1 MIKVDLISKRRKA
14 SKGKNW
20 TKLIGY
26 ALLILCSAGFVG
38 ATLYVIISMAVL
50 NNQISR
56 ADTESKKIS
65 AEMLKNSDKINRFVM
80 TKLILTE
87 IQDVNKD
94 RFRYKDYLDEAQK
107 IFPSSVSITAV
118 DFAVKGWLSISV
130 SCPDYFAFRAV
141 ENVLLNRETWANN
154 SYFTNAYID
163 SINRD
168 KAGLYSYRLKFE
180 LKKING
186 TAK

>member
-1 MIKVDLISKRRKA
+1 MIKVDLISKRRKE

-26 ALLILCSAGFVG
+26 ALLILCSVGFVG

-50 NNQISR
+50 NNQINNVE
-56 ADTESKKIS
+56 TESKKIS
-65 AEMLKNSDKINRFVM
+65 SDMLKNSEKINRFVL
-80 TKLILTE
+80 TKLVLTE
-87 IQDVNKD
+87 IQDINKD
-94 RFRYKDYLDEAQK
+94 RFRYKNYLDEAQRML
-107 IFPSSVSITAV
+107 PSSVSLTAV

-130 SCPDYFAFRAV
+130 SCPDYFSFREV
-141 ENVLLNRETWANN
+141 ESVLLNRETWANN
-154 SYFTNAYID
+154 PYFANAYID

-168 KAGLYSYRLKFE
+168 KAGTYVYRLKFE